1 MSTKTLPKIVPDEE
15 LHQLL
20 QNLDESGKSE
30 LIQLIMDLLK
40 QASTTE
46 HLLAMQYLF
55 TCFSIK
61 KYPEEFS
68 DYLPNPDPNDAKQI
82 RINQIRMAQI
92 EKLRRWEANILM
104 VAREEMTHL
113 TYVMNLLAILDKE
126 PFLFRPNFPVPA
138 ETFPL
143 QKPVNLMPFGQFALE
158 IFRYWEKPDHLPV
171 PDPLIGNKIPKKIQA
186 LFTIPHP
193 KVETYKPFES
203 QEKALTFLKEF
214 LKDAHDPAKLSQ
226 LTAPLENGTYFK
238 SIEELYTFIRALM
251 LVSLKYKIIEGK
263 NMERIVDEHY
273 GFNINLNPLVL
284 GKYEDYVEEAI
295 NQIIEEGE
303 GVWGVP
309 PALGSHFWVF
319 QSVLDEV
326 QKEVLETGLP
336 FEPSLPVAWNPSYGV
351 QSNRHLIKQ
360 RAGMPRAA
368 VTKIDNQVSVAAM
381 KLFDQAYNTMVR
393 MLSGFFANYE
403 IDQTT
408 GIHPP
413 EVNAYFQTAFYPFMT
428 NIIRPLGELICRLPA
443 NESYQPIPGKV
454 PDLCAGPDFLFNIE
468 QINQQAQMKVTQEF
482 SSLDP
487 YLKAFSE
494 MSAKAVEIGLVCK
507 NRKYHVAY
515 FQQPDARDFDVCFNY
530 LAENFERIGKNFEAY
545 WKGQMVAPISSKGF
559 QNYSSTF
566 N

>member
-1 MSTKTLPKIVPDEE
+1 MSSKSLPEIQPEKD
-15 LHQLL
+15 LHLLL
-20 QNLDESGKSE
+20 QNLGESEKDE
-30 LIQLIMDLLK
+30 LIQFIVNLLK

-68 DYLPNPDPNDAKQI
+68 DYVPNADPNDETQI
-82 RINQIRMAQI
+82 KINQIRMAQI

-113 TYVMNLLAILDKE
+113 TYVNNLLAILDKE

-138 ETFPL
+138 ESFPL
-143 QKPVNLMPFGQFALE
+143 QKPVNLMPFSQVALE

-171 PDPLIGNKIPKKIQA
+171 PDPLDRIPEKHKA
-186 LFTIPHP
+186 LFSLPHP
-193 KVETYKPFES
+193 KVSLFKPHES
-203 QEKALTFLKEF
+203 QDKALNFLKEY
-214 LKDAHDPAKLSQ
+214 LKGTHDPAKFAQ
-226 LTAPLENGTYFK
+226 MNAPLANGSYFQ
-238 SIEELYTFIRALM
+238 SIEELYTYIRVL
-251 LVSLKYKIIEGK
+251 LLLGLRYKVIEGK

-284 GKYEDYVEEAI
+284 GKYEDYVDEAI
-295 NQIIEEGE
+295 TQIIEEGE

-326 QKEVLETGLP
+326 QKEALESGLP
-336 FEPSLPVAWNPSYGV
+336 FEPALPVVWNPSYVV
-351 QSNRHLIKQ
+351 QTNRHLIKQ
-360 RAGMPRAA
+360 KAGMPRTA
-368 VTKIDNQVSVAAM
+368 VTKIDNQVAVKAM
-381 KLFDQAYNTMVR
+381 KLFDQAYNTMVK
-393 MLSGFFANYE
+393 MLYGFFAKYE

-443 NESYQPIPGKV
+443 NENYKPVAGKV
-454 PDLCAGPDFLFNIE
+454 PDFCAGPDFLFNIDQLNQLS
-468 QINQQAQMKVTQEF
+468 QIKVTKAF
-482 SSLDP
+482 SSLDS
-487 YLKAFSE
+487 YLNAFLE
-494 MSAKAVEIGLVCK
+494 MKVAAYDLATLCQQRG
-507 NRKYHVAY
+507 YHVAY
-515 FQQPDARDFDVCFNY
+515 YKQPDARDFDVCFKY
-530 LAENFERIGKNFEAY
+530 LSENFERIGKNFEAY
-545 WKGQMVAPISSKGF
+545 WKGQMVAPVSSKGF

>member
-1 MSTKTLPKIVPDEE
+1 MFSKKLHFIQPDED

-20 QNLDESGKSE
+20 QNLSESEKSE

-68 DYLPNPDPNDAKQI
+68 DYVPNPDVNDKVQVKV
-82 RINQIRMAQI
+82 NQIRMGQI

-138 ETFPL
+138 ESFPL
-143 QKPVNLMPFGQFALE
+143 QKPVNLMPFGKFALE

-171 PDPLIGNKIPKKIQA
+171 PDPLTENKIPKNIRA

-193 KVETYKPFES
+193 EVSLFKPYES
-203 QEKALTFLKEF
+203 QEKAMDFLKEY
-214 LKDAHDPAKLSQ
+214 LKDSHDPGKLAQ
-226 LTAPLENGTYFK
+226 LTAPLQNGTYFK
-238 SIEELYTFIRALM
+238 SIEELYAFIRVFLI
-251 LVSLKYKIIEGK
+251 LGLKYKVIGGK

-284 GKYEDYVEEAI
+284 GKYEDYVEQAI
-295 NQIIEEGE
+295 TQIIEEGE

-319 QSVLDEV
+319 QSILDEV
-326 QKEVLETGLP
+326 QKEALESGLP
-336 FEPSLPVAWNPSYGV
+336 FEPALPVVWNPSYAV
-351 QSNRHLIKQ
+351 QTNRHLIKQ
-360 RAGMPRAA
+360 KVGMPRAA
-368 VTKIDNQVSVAAM
+368 VTKVDNHVAVRGM
-381 KLFDQAYNTMVR
+381 KLFDQAYNIMVR
-393 MLSGFFANYE
+393 MLNGFFAKYE

-443 NESYQPIPGKV
+443 NENYQPVPGKV
-454 PDLCAGPDFLFNIE
+454 PEFCAGPDFLFNID
-468 QINQQAQMKVTQEF
+468 QIDRLAQIKVTRSF
-482 SSLDP
+482 SSPDP
-487 YLKAFSE
+487 YLNAFAEMASE
-494 MSAKAVEIGLVCK
+494 ANGLALLCQQ
-507 NRKYHVAY
+507 RGYHVAY
-515 FQQPDARDFDVCFNY
+515 FRQADARDFEVCFRY
-530 LAENFERIGKNFEAY
+530 LSENFERIGKNFEAY
-545 WKGQMVAPISSKGF
+545 WKGQMVAPVSSKGF
-559 QNYSSTF
+559 QNYSSTY

>member
-1 MSTKTLPKIVPDEE
+1 MSPKNLSKSQPDPE
-15 LHQLL
+15 LHRLL
-20 QNLDESGKSE
+20 QNLDENGKKE
-30 LIQLIMDLLK
+30 VIQLIQDLLK

-55 TCFSIK
+55 SCFSIK

-68 DYLPNPDPNDAKQI
+68 DYVPNPDPNDKAQAQ
-82 RINQIRMAQI
+82 INQIRLAQI
-92 EKLRRWEANILM
+92 EKLRRWEANVLM

-113 TYVMNLLAILDKE
+113 TYVNNLLAIIDQE

-138 ETFPL
+138 EAFPL
-143 QKPVNLMPFGQFALE
+143 QKPVNLMPFGKFALE

-171 PDPLIGNKIPKKIQA
+171 PDPLLGSKIPKKLRA
-186 LFTIPHP
+186 LFSIPHP
-193 KVETYKPFES
+193 EVDPFKPLES
-203 QEKALTFLKEF
+203 QEKAMRFFREF
-214 LKDAHDPAKLSQ
+214 LKDTHDPEKLKQ
-226 LTAPLENGTYFK
+226 LIAPLENGTYFK
-238 SIEELYTFIRALM
+238 SIEELYTYIREYLLLA
-251 LVSLKYKIIEGK
+251 LKYKIIEGK

-284 GKYEDYVEEAI
+284 GKYEDYVLEAI

-326 QKEVLETGLP
+326 QKEAQETGLP
-336 FEPSLPVAWNPSYGV
+336 FEPSLPVVWNPSYGV

-360 RAGMPRAA
+360 RAGMPRTA
-368 VTKIDNQVSVAAM
+368 VAKVDNVVAVKAM
-381 KLFDQAYNTMVR
+381 KLFDQAYNTMVK
-393 MLSGFFANYE
+393 MLHGFFGKYE

-443 NESYQPIPGKV
+443 DESYQPVAGKV
-454 PDLCAGPDFLFNIE
+454 PDRCAGPDFLFNID
-468 QINQQAQMKVTQEF
+468 QTDVAAQVKVTKAF
-482 SSLDP
+482 ASMDP

-494 MSAKAVEIGLVCK
+494 MAGSAKELALLCQQRG
-507 NRKYHVAY
+507 YHVAY
-515 FQQPDARDFDVCFNY
+515 YRQPDARDFDVCFIY
-530 LAENFERIGKNFEAY
+530 LSENFQRIGKNFEAY
-545 WKGQMVAPISSKGF
+545 WKGEMVAPISSKGF

>member
-1 MSTKTLPKIVPDEE
+1 MSFKTLPKIQPDDE
-15 LHQLL
+15 LHHLL

-30 LIQLIMDLLK
+30 LIQLTMDLLK

-68 DYLPNPDPNDAKQI
+68 DYVANADPNDVMQA
-82 RINQIRMAQI
+82 RVNQVRMAQI

-138 ETFPL
+138 ESFPL

-171 PDPLIGNKIPKKIQA
+171 PDPLVGNKIPKKIRA
-186 LFTIPHP
+186 LFSIPHP
-193 KVETYKPFES
+193 EVSLFKPNES
-203 QEKALTFLKEF
+203 QEKALNFFKEF
-214 LKDAHDPAKLSQ
+214 LKDTHDPDKLSQ

-238 SIEELYTFIRALM
+238 SIEELYTFIRFLMILM
-251 LVSLKYKIIEGK
+251 LQYKIIEGK

-295 NQIIEEGE
+295 SQIIEEGE

-319 QSVLDEV
+319 QSILDEV
-326 QKEVLETGLP
+326 QKEALESGLP
-336 FEPSLPVAWNPSYGV
+336 FEPSLPVAWNPSYSV

-360 RAGMPRAA
+360 LAGMPRAA
-368 VTKIDNQVSVAAM
+368 VTKIDNQVAVVAM
-381 KLFDQAYNTMVR
+381 KLFDQAYNVMVK
-393 MLSGFFANYE
+393 MLNGFFAKYE

-443 NESYQPIPGKV
+443 NENYQPIPGKV
-454 PDLCAGPDFLFNIE
+454 PELCAGPDFLFNID
-468 QINQQAQMKVTQEF
+468 QVNQMAQMKVTKAY
-482 SSLDP
+482 SSLEP
-487 YLKAFSE
+487 YLNAFSE
-494 MSAKAVEIGLVCK
+494 MSTIAGDLGQMCK
-507 NRKYHVAY
+507 KRGYHVAY

-530 LAENFERIGKNFEAY
+530 LSENFERIGKNFEAY

>member
-1 MSTKTLPKIVPDEE
+1 MSSKTFPKIQPDEE

-20 QNLDESGKSE
+20 QNLDEPGKSE
-30 LIQLIMDLLK
+30 VIEFIVDLLK

-68 DYLPNPDPNDAKQI
+68 DYVPNPDPNDKKQAW
-82 RINQIRMAQI
+82 INQVRLAQI

-113 TYVMNLLAILDKE
+113 TYVNNLLAILDKD

-138 ETFPL
+138 ESFPL

-171 PDPLIGNKIPKKIQA
+171 PDPLIGSKIPKNIKA

-193 KVETYKPFES
+193 EISLFKPHES
-203 QEKALTFLKEF
+203 QQNAIDFLKEF
-214 LKDAHDPAKLSQ
+214 LKDSHDPEKLAQ
-226 LTAPLENGTYFK
+226 MTAPLQNGSYFK
-238 SIEELYTFIRALM
+238 SIEELYTFIWVFMVL
-251 LVSLKYKIIEGK
+251 SLKYKIVEGK

-273 GFNINLNPLVL
+273 GFNISLNPLVL
-284 GKYEDYVEEAI
+284 GKYEDYVEQAI
-295 NQIIEEGE
+295 TQIIEEGE

-326 QKEVLETGLP
+326 QKEALESGLP
-336 FEPSLPVAWNPSYGV
+336 FEPALPVVWNPSYAV
-351 QSNRHLIKQ
+351 QANRHLIKQ
-360 RAGMPRAA
+360 KAGMPRTA
-368 VTKIDNQVSVAAM
+368 VAKVDNQVAVGAM
-381 KLFDQAYNTMVR
+381 KLFDQAYNVMVK
-393 MLSGFFANYE
+393 MLNGFFAKYE

-443 NESYQPIPGKV
+443 NENYQPVAGKV
-454 PDLCAGPDFLFNIE
+454 PDVCAGPDFLFNID
-468 QINQQAQMKVTQEF
+468 QLNQQAQIKVT
-482 SSLDP
+482 
-487 YLKAFSE
+487 KAFSTLDSYLNAFTE
-494 MSAKAVEIGLVCK
+494 MTAAAKGLALLCQQ
-507 NRKYHVAY
+507 RGYHVAY
-515 FQQPDARDFDVCFNY
+515 FQQPDARDFDRCFLY
-530 LAENFERIGKNFEAY
+530 LSENFGRIGKNFEAY
-545 WKGQMVAPISSKGF
+545 WKGEMVAPVSSKGF